1 MPFHIKDKHYTNYK
15 HTTIQT
21 LATSPHHTTQQQHL
35 GPNTTNDKSIKAND
49 SSTTTPQDS
58 KNKVTKRPRKP
69 GFSGKWEEIDSKD
82 KMVLPL
88 CPTT

>member
-1 MPFHIKDKHYTNYK
+1 MTD
-15 HTTIQT
+15 
-21 LATSPHHTTQQQHL
+21 
-35 GPNTTNDKSIKAND
+35 DKSIKAND

-58 KNKVTKRPRKP
+58 KNKVKKRPRKP